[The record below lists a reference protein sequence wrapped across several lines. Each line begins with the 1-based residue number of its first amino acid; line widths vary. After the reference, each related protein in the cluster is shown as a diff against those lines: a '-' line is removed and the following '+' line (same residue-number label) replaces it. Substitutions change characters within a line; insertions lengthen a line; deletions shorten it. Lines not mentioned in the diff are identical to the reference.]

1 MAKRTQRLGRGLNA
15 LIGTGDAPPAH
26 PPVSVQAAPPP
37 ATPPAEREPAPPDRP
52 AVDTVPIDRIEPNP
66 FQPRQQ
72 FDDTGLAEL
81 AQSIKSDG
89 VLQPI
94 TLRQSGGKYQIIA
107 GERRWR
113 ASRIAGLKDIPALVR
128 QASDDDMLVLALI
141 ENIQRE
147 DLNAIE
153 KAQGYETLRRKL
165 DLPIEQLAR
174 RVGQDRSTVSNYL
187 RLLELDG
194 AVQSLIRA
202 GQLSMGH
209 ARAILGAPEEHRIR
223 LARQVVEQD
232 LSVRAV
238 EHQVQ
243 FLRQARAAPGPAREP
258 RPHIK
263 QMEQRFTQALG
274 VRTKI
279 KEGPKGKSGRLVI
292 YYRTLD
298 DFDRIC
304 DRLEVDTEDV

>member
-1 MAKRTQRLGRGLNA
+1 MAKKTQRLGRGLNA
-15 LIGTGDAPPAH
+15 LIG
-26 PPVSVQAAPPP
+26 S
-37 ATPPAEREPAPPDRP
+37 EPAPATQTATPRSAPKPAPAPSGPPSEGGP
-52 AVDTVPIDRIEPNP
+52 AVRSIPVDRIEPNP

-81 AQSIKSDG
+81 SQSIKSDG

-94 TLRQSGGKYQIIA
+94 TLRAAGDKYQLVA

-113 ASRIAGLKDIPALVR
+113 AARMAGLKEIPALVR
-128 QASDDDMLVLALI
+128 QATDNDMLVLALV

-153 KAQGYETLRRKL
+153 KAQAYEALRKTL
-165 DLPIEQLAR
+165 DLPIEHLAR
-174 RVGQDRSTVSNYL
+174 RIGQDRSTVSNYL
-187 RLLELDG
+187 RLLELDN
-194 AVQSLIRA
+194 AIQSLIRT

-209 ARAILGAPEEHRIR
+209 ARAVLGAPEEHRVR
-223 LARQVVEQD
+223 LAREAVEQD
-232 LSVRAV
+232 LSVRAL
-238 EHQVQ
+238 ERQVQ
-243 FLRQARAAPGPAREP
+243 FLRGAGGFPKKSAEP

-263 QMEQRFTQALG
+263 QMEQRFTQTLG

-304 DRLEVDTEDV
+304 DRLDVETEEL